1 MFLSV
6 GVRFEANVEA
16 LNMVETAG
24 NYSKHRRVP
33 YLVEEDGKLKTV
45 YVPALSGESLA
56 HAYQEH
62 LVKEALSLDLPVC
75 DDCRRNEFYKSMDE
89 VHFAPKLFNRQDVFN
104 DILGNGN
111 LKKVIGNTISLLIAE
126 IEKESNKN
134 RPNEDKLKELEKFKE
149 FMENL
154 KGYEKPREYLL
165 NDLSLAAQIF
175 GKYVIKKGILGLSP
189 ARIEEIIVKS
199 CVIEDVGGFL
209 YTGSMPI
216 RRSSAFQVSYAL
228 PVKSMAL
235 FATSEPQLHA
245 RHAQMDSSSK
255 KGNASEQMIYYVET
269 GTALYGFTFNLDL
282 DAIGVSAITSE
293 PILGEDEIK
302 SRREAALKALF
313 RMLSSAQFGA
323 KLSRFFPVGGIREV
337 AVAVTEHPFV
347 VTSPIYD
354 DYVAK
359 TERRLKVL
367 NELGEGYLFTVASED
382 KVPEEVLKEAMDYLR
397 EKGAF

>member
-24 NYSKHRRVP
+24 NYGKHRRVP

-45 YVPALSGESLA
+45 YVPAMSGESLA

-62 LVKEALSLDLPVC
+62 LVREALSASLPVC
-75 DDCRRNEFYKSMDE
+75 DDCQRGEFYKSMDE
-89 VHFAPKLFNRQDVFN
+89 VHFAPKLFNREEVFESV
-104 DILGNGN
+104 LGNLSEVVN
-111 LKKVIGNTISLLIAE
+111 STISILSSE
-126 IEKESNKN
+126 IEKDRNKKKQN
-134 RPNEDKLKELEKFKE
+134 GDKIKELEKFRE
-149 FMENL
+149 FMKNLTESEN
-154 KGYEKPREYLL
+154 PREYII
-165 NDLSLAAQIF
+165 NNLSLASEVF
-175 GKYVIKKGILGLSP
+175 GKYVIKKGILNLPP

-199 CVIEDVGGFL
+199 CVVEDIGGFL
-209 YTGSMPI
+209 YTGSTPI

-228 PVKSMAL
+228 PVKSVAL

-245 RHAQMDSSSK
+245 RHAQMDASSK

-282 DAIGVSAITSE
+282 DAVGVSAITSK
-293 PILGEDEIK
+293 PVLDGDEIK
-302 SRREAALKALF
+302 KRREVSLKALF
-313 RMLSSAQFGA
+313 RMLSSGQFGA
-323 KLSRFFPVGGIREV
+323 KLSRFFPVGGITELIV
-337 AVAVTEHPFV
+337 SVTDQPFV

-354 DYVAK
+354 DYIAK
-359 TERRLKVL
+359 TQRRLEVL
-367 NELGEGYLFTVASED
+367 KSFGEESFLAVAEEE
-382 KVPEEVLKEAMDYLR
+382 KVPEEALKEAIDYLH

>member
-62 LVKEALSLDLPVC
+62 LVREALSLNLPVC
-75 DDCRRNEFYKSMDE
+75 DDCRRGEFYKSMNR
-89 VHFAPKLFNRQDVFN
+89 VHLE
-104 DILGNGN
+104 
-111 LKKVIGNTISLLIAE
+111 KKV
-126 IEKESNKN
+126 
-134 RPNEDKLKELEKFKE
+134 
-149 FMENL
+149 
-154 KGYEKPREYLL
+154 
-165 NDLSLAAQIF
+165 
-175 GKYVIKKGILGLSP
+175 SP
-189 ARIEEIIVKS
+189 IPGEPAKIEEAIVKA
-199 CVIEDVGGFL
+199 CVVEDVGGFL
-209 YTGSMPI
+209 YAENPPV

-245 RHAQMDSSSK
+245 RHAQMDSSGK
-255 KGNASEQMIYYVET
+255 KGNASEQMIYYVEI

-282 DAIGVSAITSE
+282 DAIGVSAITSK
-293 PILGEDEIK
+293 PILDENEIK
-302 SRREAALKALF
+302 ARREAAMKALF

-323 KLSRFFPVGGIREV
+323 KLSRFFPVGGIKEV

-354 DYVAK
+354 DYILK

-367 NELGEGYLFTVASED
+367 KDFGEDYLFTVATED
-382 KVPEEVLKEAMDYLR
+382 KVPEEALKEAVDYLKQ
-397 EKGAF
+397 KGAL

>member
-45 YVPALSGESLA
+45 YVPAMSGESLA

-62 LVKEALSLDLPVC
+62 LVGEALGLDLPVC
-75 DDCRRNEFYKSMDE
+75 DDCRRGEFYKSMDE
-89 VHFAPKLFNRQDVFN
+89 VHLAPKLFLSDAVFKEVFRDIPSIATETLKLLEEELQKAKKGKNPKEEKIRQ
-104 DILGNGN
+104 
-111 LKKVIGNTISLLIAE
+111 
-126 IEKESNKN
+126 
-134 RPNEDKLKELEKFKE
+134 LEKYIELIRKFQE
-149 FMENL
+149 SDN
-154 KGYEKPREYLL
+154 PRDLL
-165 NDLSLAAQIF
+165 VQNNALAAQLI
-175 GKYVIKKGILGLSP
+175 GDLMIKKKVLNLSP
-189 ARIEEIIVKS
+189 YTIEEIIVKN
-199 CVIEDVGGFL
+199 CVIEDIGGFM
-209 YTGSMPI
+209 YAASPPV

-228 PVKSMAL
+228 PIKSMAL

-255 KGNASEQMIYYVET
+255 KSNASEQMIYYVET

-282 DAIGVSAITSE
+282 DAIGVSAITSK
-293 PILGEDEIK
+293 PILDENEIK
-302 SRREAALKALF
+302 KRREAALKALF

-337 AVAVTEHPFV
+337 AVAVTEYPFV

-354 DYVAK
+354 DYITK

-367 NELGEGYLFTVASED
+367 EGFGEGYLFTVATED
-382 KVPEEVLKEAMDYLR
+382 KVPEEAMKEAMDYLK

>member
-62 LVKEALSLDLPVC
+62 LVREALSMNLPVC
-75 DDCRRNEFYKSMDE
+75 DDCKRNEFFKSMNK
-89 VHFAPKLFNRQDVFN
+89 VH
-104 DILGNGN
+104 
-111 LKKVIGNTISLLIAE
+111 LKKKIDPI
-126 IEKESNKN
+126 
-134 RPNEDKLKELEKFKE
+134 PDD
-149 FMENL
+149 
-154 KGYEKPREYLL
+154 P
-165 NDLSLAAQIF
+165 
-175 GKYVIKKGILGLSP
+175 KK
-189 ARIEEIIVKS
+189 IEEAIVKA

-209 YTGSMPI
+209 YAEKPPV

-228 PVKSMAL
+228 PVKSVAL

-245 RHAQMDSSSK
+245 RHAQIDVSSK
-255 KGNASEQMIYYVET
+255 KGNVSEQMIYYVET

-282 DAIGVSAITSE
+282 DAIGVSAITSK
-293 PILGEDEIK
+293 PILDESEIK
-302 SRREAALKALF
+302 ARREAALKALF
-313 RMLSSAQFGA
+313 RMLSSSQFGA
-323 KLSRFFPVGGIREV
+323 KLSRFFPVGGITELV
-337 AVAVTEHPFV
+337 VAVTEHPFV

-354 DYVAK
+354 NYIAR
-359 TERRLKVL
+359 TEKRLAVL
-367 NELGEGYLFTVASED
+367 KEFGEEYFFTVASED
-382 KVPEEVLKEAMDYLR
+382 KVPEEALKEAIDYLK

>member
-45 YVPALSGESLA
+45 YVPAMSGESLA

-62 LVKEALSLDLPVC
+62 LVGEALDLDLPVC
-75 DDCRRNEFYKSMDE
+75 DDCRRGEFYKSMNK
-89 VHFAPKLFNRQDVFN
+89 VHLR
-104 DILGNGN
+104 
-111 LKKVIGNTISLLIAE
+111 KKVDPI
-126 IEKESNKN
+126 
-134 RPNEDKLKELEKFKE
+134 PED
-149 FMENL
+149 
-154 KGYEKPREYLL
+154 PR
-165 NDLSLAAQIF
+165 
-175 GKYVIKKGILGLSP
+175 K
-189 ARIEEIIVKS
+189 IEETIVRA
-199 CVIEDVGGFL
+199 CVVEDVGGFL
-209 YTGSMPI
+209 YAEKPPV

-269 GTALYGFTFNLDL
+269 GTALYGFTFNIDL
-282 DAIGVSAITSE
+282 DAIGVSAITSK
-293 PILGEDEIK
+293 PILDENGRK
-302 SRREAALKALF
+302 ARREAALKALF

-354 DYVAK
+354 DYIAK

-367 NELGEGYLFTVASED
+367 ESFGEEYLFTVAAED
-382 KVPEEVLKEAMDYLR
+382 KVPEEALKEAMDYLK

>member
-45 YVPALSGESLA
+45 YVPAMSGESLA

-62 LVKEALSLDLPVC
+62 LVGEALDLDLPVC
-75 DDCRRNEFYKSMDE
+75 DDCRRGEFYKSMNK
-89 VHFAPKLFNRQDVFN
+89 VH
-104 DILGNGN
+104 
-111 LKKVIGNTISLLIAE
+111 LKKKVDPI
-126 IEKESNKN
+126 
-134 RPNEDKLKELEKFKE
+134 PED
-149 FMENL
+149 
-154 KGYEKPREYLL
+154 P
-165 NDLSLAAQIF
+165 
-175 GKYVIKKGILGLSP
+175 KK
-189 ARIEEIIVKS
+189 IEEAIVRA
-199 CVIEDVGGFL
+199 CVVEDVGGFL
-209 YTGSMPI
+209 YAEKPPV

-228 PVKSMAL
+228 PIKSMAL

-269 GTALYGFTFNLDL
+269 GTVLYGFTFNLDP
-282 DAIGVSAITSE
+282 DAIGVSAITSK
-293 PILGEDEIK
+293 PILDENEIK
-302 SRREAALKALF
+302 KRREAALKALF

-337 AVAVTEHPFV
+337 AVAVTEYPFV

-354 DYVAK
+354 DYIGK

-367 NELGEGYLFTVASED
+367 ESFGEGYLFTVATED
-382 KVPEEVLKEAMDYLR
+382 KVPEEAMKEAMDYLK

>member
-45 YVPALSGESLA
+45 YVPAMSGESLA

-62 LVKEALSLDLPVC
+62 LVREALDLDLPVC
-75 DDCRRNEFYKSMDE
+75 DDCRRGEFYKSMNK
-89 VHFAPKLFNRQDVFN
+89 VH
-104 DILGNGN
+104 
-111 LKKVIGNTISLLIAE
+111 LKKKVDPI
-126 IEKESNKN
+126 
-134 RPNEDKLKELEKFKE
+134 PED
-149 FMENL
+149 
-154 KGYEKPREYLL
+154 P
-165 NDLSLAAQIF
+165 
-175 GKYVIKKGILGLSP
+175 KK
-189 ARIEEIIVKS
+189 IEEAIVRA
-199 CVIEDVGGFL
+199 CVVEDVGGFL
-209 YTGSMPI
+209 YAEKPPV

-228 PVKSMAL
+228 PIKSMAL

-282 DAIGVSAITSE
+282 DAIGVSAITSKPLLDE
-293 PILGEDEIK
+293 NEIK
-302 SRREAALKALF
+302 ESRAAALKALF

-354 DYVAK
+354 DYIGK

-367 NELGEGYLFTVASED
+367 ESFGEGYLFTVAAED
-382 KVPEEVLKEAMDYLR
+382 KVPEEALKEAMDYLK

>member
-6 GVRFEANVEA
+6 SVRFEANVEA

-62 LVKEALSLDLPVC
+62 LVREALSLGLPVC
-75 DDCRRNEFYKSMDE
+75 DDCRRGEFYKSMNK
-89 VHFAPKLFNRQDVFN
+89 VH
-104 DILGNGN
+104 
-111 LKKVIGNTISLLIAE
+111 LKKKMDPI
-126 IEKESNKN
+126 
-134 RPNEDKLKELEKFKE
+134 PED
-149 FMENL
+149 
-154 KGYEKPREYLL
+154 P
-165 NDLSLAAQIF
+165 
-175 GKYVIKKGILGLSP
+175 KK
-189 ARIEEIIVKS
+189 IEEAIVRA
-199 CVIEDVGGFL
+199 CVVEDVGGFL
-209 YTGSMPI
+209 YAEKPPV

-228 PVKSMAL
+228 PIKSMAL

-282 DAIGVSAITSE
+282 DAIGVSAITSK
-293 PILGEDEIK
+293 PILDENEIK
-302 SRREAALKALF
+302 ERREAALKALF

-337 AVAVTEHPFV
+337 AIAVTKHPFV

-354 DYVAK
+354 DYIGK

-367 NELGEGYLFTVASED
+367 ESFGEEYLFTVAAED
-382 KVPEEVLKEAMDYLR
+382 KVPEEALKEAMDYLK

>member
-62 LVKEALSLDLPVC
+62 LVREALGLNLPVC
-75 DDCRRNEFYKSMDE
+75 DDCRRGEFYKSMNK
-89 VHFAPKLFNRQDVFN
+89 VHLQ
-104 DILGNGN
+104 
-111 LKKVIGNTISLLIAE
+111 KKVNPIPKEPTE
-126 IEKESNKN
+126 IEE
-134 RPNEDKLKELEKFKE
+134 
-149 FMENL
+149 
-154 KGYEKPREYLL
+154 
-165 NDLSLAAQIF
+165 A
-175 GKYVIKKGILGLSP
+175 
-189 ARIEEIIVKS
+189 IVKS
-199 CVIEDVGGFL
+199 CVVEDVGGFL
-209 YTGSMPI
+209 YAEKPPV

-228 PVKSMAL
+228 PVKSIAL

-282 DAIGVSAITSE
+282 DAIGVSAITSKA
-293 PILGEDEIK
+293 ILDESEIK
-302 SRREAALKALF
+302 TRRKAALRAIF
-313 RMLSSAQFGA
+313 RMLSSGQFGA
-323 KLSRFFPVGGIREV
+323 KLSRFFPVGGITELIV
-337 AVAVTEHPFV
+337 TVTEHPFV

-354 DYVAK
+354 NYMERTKRRLDVLKGLGEEYFAAVAK
-359 TERRLKVL
+359 DDR
-367 NELGEGYLFTVASED
+367 
-382 KVPEEVLKEAMDYLR
+382 VPEEAIKEALDYL
-397 EKGAF
+397 EQKGAF

>member
-1 MFLSV
+1 MFLSI

-62 LVKEALSLDLPVC
+62 LVREALSAGLPVC
-75 DDCRRNEFYKSMDE
+75 DDCRRSEFYKSMNK
-89 VHFAPKLFNRQDVFN
+89 VH
-104 DILGNGN
+104 
-111 LKKVIGNTISLLIAE
+111 LKKKIDPI
-126 IEKESNKN
+126 
-134 RPNEDKLKELEKFKE
+134 PED
-149 FMENL
+149 
-154 KGYEKPREYLL
+154 P
-165 NDLSLAAQIF
+165 
-175 GKYVIKKGILGLSP
+175 KK
-189 ARIEEIIVKS
+189 IEETIIRA

-209 YTGSMPI
+209 YAEKPPV

-228 PVKSMAL
+228 PVKSVAL

-245 RHAQMDSSSK
+245 RHAQMDSSTK
-255 KGNASEQMIYYVET
+255 KGNVSEQMIYYVET

-282 DAIGVSAITSE
+282 DAVGVSAITSE
-293 PILGEDEIK
+293 AILDENEIK
-302 SRREAALKALF
+302 ARREAALKALF
-313 RMLSSAQFGA
+313 RMLSSSQFGA
-323 KLSRFFPVGGIREV
+323 KLSRFFPVGGITELV
-337 AVAVTEHPFV
+337 IAVTEHPFV

-354 DYVAK
+354 NYIAR
-359 TERRLKVL
+359 TEKRLKVL
-367 NELGEGYLFTVASED
+367 KEFEEDYFLTAAEED
-382 KVPEEVLKEAMDYLR
+382 KVPEEALKEAIDYLK

>member
-1 MFLSV
+1 MFLSI

-45 YVPALSGESLA
+45 YVPAMSGESLA

-62 LVKEALSLDLPVC
+62 LVREALSLDLPVC
-75 DDCRRNEFYKSMDE
+75 DDCQRGEFYKSMNK
-89 VHFAPKLFNRQDVFN
+89 VH
-104 DILGNGN
+104 
-111 LKKVIGNTISLLIAE
+111 LKKKVDPI
-126 IEKESNKN
+126 
-134 RPNEDKLKELEKFKE
+134 P
-149 FMENL
+149 EN
-154 KGYEKPREYLL
+154 PR
-165 NDLSLAAQIF
+165 
-175 GKYVIKKGILGLSP
+175 K
-189 ARIEEIIVKS
+189 IEEAIVRT
-199 CVIEDVGGFL
+199 CVVEDVGGFL
-209 YTGSMPI
+209 YAEKPPV

-228 PVKSMAL
+228 PIKSMAL

-282 DAIGVSAITSE
+282 DAIGVSAITSK
-293 PILGEDEIK
+293 PILDENEIK
-302 SRREAALKALF
+302 ARREAALKALF

-323 KLSRFFPVGGIREV
+323 KLSRFFPVGGIREA

-354 DYVAK
+354 DYIPK

-367 NELGEGYLFTVASED
+367 ESFSEEYLFTVAADD
-382 KVPEEVLKEAMDYLR
+382 KVPEEALKEAMDYLK

>member
-33 YLVEEDGKLKTV
+33 YLIEEDGKLKTV

-62 LVKEALSLDLPVC
+62 LVKEALSLSLPVC
-75 DDCRRNEFYKSMDE
+75 NDCRRNEFYKSMNK
-89 VHFAPKLFNRQDVFN
+89 VHLQKKINPIPNAPR
-104 DILGNGN
+104 DIE
-111 LKKVIGNTISLLIAE
+111 IA
-126 IEKESNKN
+126 
-134 RPNEDKLKELEKFKE
+134 
-149 FMENL
+149 
-154 KGYEKPREYLL
+154 
-165 NDLSLAAQIF
+165 
-175 GKYVIKKGILGLSP
+175 
-189 ARIEEIIVKS
+189 IVRA
-199 CVIEDVGGFL
+199 CVVEDVGGFL
-209 YTGSMPI
+209 YAEKPPV

-228 PVKSMAL
+228 PVKSVAL

-245 RHAQMDSSSK
+245 RHAQMDASSK

-282 DAIGVSAITSE
+282 DAISVSAITSE
-293 PILGEDEIK
+293 PILDENEIK
-302 SRREAALKALF
+302 ARREAALRALF
-313 RMLSSAQFGA
+313 RMLSSSQFGA
-323 KLSRFFPVGGIREV
+323 KLSRFFPVGGITEV

-354 DYVAK
+354 DYIAK

-367 NELGEGYLFTVASED
+367 EGLGENYLFTVATGE
-382 KVPEEVLKEAMDYLR
+382 KVPEEALKEAMDYLR
-397 EKGAF
+397 EQGAF

>member
-1 MFLSV
+1 MFLSI

-62 LVKEALSLDLPVC
+62 LVKEALGLNLPVC
-75 DDCRRNEFYKSMDE
+75 DDCRRREFYKSMNK
-89 VHFAPKLFNRQDVFN
+89 VHLQ
-104 DILGNGN
+104 
-111 LKKVIGNTISLLIAE
+111 KKVSPI
-126 IEKESNKN
+126 
-134 RPNEDKLKELEKFKE
+134 PDD
-149 FMENL
+149 
-154 KGYEKPREYLL
+154 P
-165 NDLSLAAQIF
+165 
-175 GKYVIKKGILGLSP
+175 KK
-189 ARIEEIIVKS
+189 IEEAIVRA
-199 CVIEDVGGFL
+199 CVVEDVGGFL
-209 YTGSMPI
+209 YAEKPPV

-228 PVKSMAL
+228 PVKSVAL

-245 RHAQMDSSSK
+245 RHAQMDASSK

-293 PILGEDEIK
+293 AILDEGEIK
-302 SRREAALKALF
+302 TRREAALKAIF
-313 RMLSSAQFGA
+313 RMLSSGQFGA
-323 KLSRFFPVGGIREV
+323 KLSRFFPVGGITELIV
-337 AVAVTEHPFV
+337 TVTEHPFV

-354 DYVAK
+354 SYI
-359 TERRLKVL
+359 ERTTKRLNILKSF
-367 NELGEGYLFTVASED
+367 GEGYFLAVAGDD
-382 KVPEEVLKEAMDYLR
+382 KVPEEALKEAIDYLR

>member
-45 YVPALSGESLA
+45 YVPAMSGESLA

-62 LVKEALSLDLPVC
+62 LVREALDLDLPVC
-75 DDCRRNEFYKSMDE
+75 DDCRRGEFYKSMNK
-89 VHFAPKLFNRQDVFN
+89 VHLR
-104 DILGNGN
+104 
-111 LKKVIGNTISLLIAE
+111 KKVDPI
-126 IEKESNKN
+126 
-134 RPNEDKLKELEKFKE
+134 PED
-149 FMENL
+149 
-154 KGYEKPREYLL
+154 PR
-165 NDLSLAAQIF
+165 
-175 GKYVIKKGILGLSP
+175 K
-189 ARIEEIIVKS
+189 IEEAIVRA
-199 CVIEDVGGFL
+199 CVVEDVGGFL
-209 YTGSMPI
+209 YAEKPPV

-228 PVKSMAL
+228 PIKSMAL

-282 DAIGVSAITSE
+282 DAIGVSAITSK
-293 PILGEDEIK
+293 PILDENEIK
-302 SRREAALKALF
+302 ERREAALKALF

-354 DYVAK
+354 DYIGK

-367 NELGEGYLFTVASED
+367 ESFGEGYLFTVAAED
-382 KVPEEVLKEAMDYLR
+382 KVPEEALKEAMDYLK